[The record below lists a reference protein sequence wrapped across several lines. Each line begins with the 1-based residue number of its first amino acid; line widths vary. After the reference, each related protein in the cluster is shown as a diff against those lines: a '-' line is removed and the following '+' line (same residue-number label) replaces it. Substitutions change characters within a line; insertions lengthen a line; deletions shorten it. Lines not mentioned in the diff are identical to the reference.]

1 MNQTLNRPGLPPVP
15 PEVWTFA
22 AEQGASDYVYPLI
35 ELMQRLFPG
44 RTLTVLLEEDPEI
57 ANDRHIVIE
66 ADVTGMTSEQ
76 IFEAQT
82 GWGREI
88 FRHCPATRVSI
99 FRCGLAGTA

>member
-1 MNQTLNRPGLPPVP
+1 MNQIVQKINLPPVP

-44 RTLTVLLEEDPEI
+44 RTLTVLLEDDPEI
-57 ANDRHIVIE
+57 ANDWHIVIE

-76 IFEAQT
+76 ILEAQT
-82 GWGREI
+82 GWSREI
-88 FRHCPATRVSI
+88 FRHCPATHVSI